1 MYRCTLSFFSQLRSR
16 PARPMARLATLIL
29 WGGLCAAPLPVL
41 AQSDPQ
47 SEPANQRNFPE
58 SALRGKLVVTG
69 MYDARLDGKPI
80 RMAPGVRLFSPQNTL
95 VQTHTVLEKPFTVN
109 YVLENSS
116 GMLLTAWILGK
127 NEAAQKRQGSSSSRS
142 FLWFGA
148 D

>member
-1 MYRCTLSFFSQLRSR
+1 
-16 PARPMARLATLIL
+16 MALLAALIL
-29 WGGLCAAPLPVL
+29 WGGLCTAPLPVL
-41 AQSDPQ
+41 AQSDLQ
-47 SEPANQRNFPE
+47 SAPAKQRNFPE

-95 VQTHTVLEKPFTVN
+95 VQAHTVLDKPFTVN
-109 YVLENSS
+109 YVLEDST

-127 NEAAQKRQGSSSSRS
+127 EESAQKRQGRSRS